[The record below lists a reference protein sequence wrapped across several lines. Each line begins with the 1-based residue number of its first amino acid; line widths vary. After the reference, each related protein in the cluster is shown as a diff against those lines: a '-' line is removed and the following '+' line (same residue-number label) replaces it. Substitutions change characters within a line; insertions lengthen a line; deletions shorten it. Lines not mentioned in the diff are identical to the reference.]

1 MSTQQ
6 SNMELCIKCAVGTLV
21 DRAVDRAHRL
31 LGPSQ
36 MDYEI
41 YQFDI
46 AKWFPHLKLLDQD
59 DLNNYDVPDFD
70 HNLFNGTFTWRK
82 SIIRVLE
89 PLVAKGLLFTT
100 GNAIIQTGVAT
111 IIVLEYS
118 AFLPNKGNFHL
129 QNVESAVDFY
139 LKSPTAAVVEKGVKE
154 ISRQGYDREEL
165 GKKIVQLIL
174 DNRMSKDLTAKK

>member
-1 MSTQQ
+1 
-6 SNMELCIKCAVGTLV
+6 
-21 DRAVDRAHRL
+21 
-31 LGPSQ
+31 
-36 MDYEI
+36 MDYEV
-41 YQFDI
+41 YEFDI
-46 AKWFPHLKLLDQD
+46 AKWFPHLKLLWRNGDNGWD
-59 DLNNYDVPDFD
+59 DNGWYGRLYYGNNYNWRNGYDGYNGNDVPDFN

-89 PLVAKGLLFTT
+89 PLVTKGSLFTV

-118 AFLPNKGNFHL
+118 AFLPNKGDFHL
-129 QNVESAVDFY
+129 QNVESAVSYY